1 MKFLKRIIAFASA
14 AALSMTVLSSCNN
27 KALVTPSKKE
37 LTEMINLWLILLRTI

>member
-27 KALVTPSKKE
+27 KAPE
-37 LTEMINLWLILLRTI
+37 IYPQTIDAAYEKYRLKAMDL